1 MSQKGGVG
9 KSTLARA
16 LATFASKNGSN
27 VTLVDLDHEQRT
39 VTVWEHSRSRHGV
52 NPVLHVT
59 EASSEEVSKL
69 ARQCDLLIIDTAG
82 GITDESHAL
91 ARQAHLIVQPTSPS
105 ADDM

>member
-59 EASSEEVSKL
+59 EASSEEVST
-69 ARQCDLLIIDTAG
+69 C
-82 GITDESHAL
+82 
-91 ARQAHLIVQPTSPS
+91 PS
-105 ADDM
+105 MRPVNYRHGWRHYG